1 MNKYDDFTIKTVKNV
16 VKKRG
21 YFALFCEW
29 NANYFCVRSWLISYQ
44 SFVKVQYPNLEE
56 PSKNWQNPIL
66 RKTRQL
72 KSSIGQLLFFYFKSF
87 LKIPFEIQTRL
98 KTDRSISDEKPNQS
112 NPKEDQKDPDP
123 KKTKIQYW
131 KKNRPNPNLEKK
143 PTRSRSKRKT
153 VQDQVQS
160 KENQRV
166 QIQKKNRP
174 NPRVLKTIQVS
185 PCPNPWKKLNIRNPP
200 AK

>member
-1 MNKYDDFTIKTVKNV
+1 MHKYDDFTIKTVKNV

-72 KSSIGQLLFFYFKSF
+72 KIQYRSTSFFYFKSF

-143 PTRSRSKRKT
+143 PTRSRSKNQRPSPKKT
-153 VQDQVQS
+153 VQVQS

-174 NPRVLKTIQVS
+174 KSKSPEDHPSLTVS
-185 PCPNPWKKLNIRNPP
+185 KSMKET
-200 AK
+200 